1 MDVAK
6 CFDKMNY
13 TETANDLY
21 EAGVVDDQFVTVANS
36 NKKCQVAVKIPG
48 GSQTKRIEMNEIEMQ
63 GTVLAPLKCSVQID
77 TLGKECLKNNEGIY
91 KYKGCT
97 SIPPLSYIDD
107 ILGIT
112 KCSTDSVKLNA
123 LIQSKMN
130 HKKLQ
135 LSQTKC
141 YKMHVGKPSGCCPT
155 LKVDG
160 KEMKS
165 VIKETYLGEILTSY
179 GGIAENIQERCK
191 KGIGIVNKIIAI
203 LNEVSFG
210 HFYFEMAFL
219 FRQSMLIN
227 SMLCNVEVLYG
238 LNKSQIEA
246 LESVDRIFLRRVFQ
260 SPISTP
266 TESFYIETNF
276 ISLRYI
282 IMGRRLMYYHTLLQ
296 KSNEE
301 LVKTVFQTQQ
311 KFATKND
318 WIITLRSNLDQ
329 CNFLLSESEIKLMK
343 KHKFK
348 RLVSAKMKQ
357 LSDEYMITLQQSH
370 TKSNR
375 ISITENIKQYLI
387 SDQLSLE
394 EKRLLFQI
402 RNRTCDLKTNYRQL
416 YSNNMLCR
424 LCAKQEESEIHLMMC
439 DEVVDDQLKIE
450 IKNIDVSDVW
460 KSFAKQ
466 KSAIIILNKLFKIR
480 NLKYEKKKLS
490 NRTQENPTIAS
501 SSYAM

>member
-1 MDVAK
+1 
-6 CFDKMNY
+6 
-13 TETANDLY
+13 
-21 EAGVVDDQFVTVANS
+21 
-36 NKKCQVAVKIPG
+36 
-48 GSQTKRIEMNEIEMQ
+48 
-63 GTVLAPLKCSVQID
+63 
-77 TLGKECLKNNEGIY
+77 
-91 KYKGCT
+91 
-97 SIPPLSYIDD
+97 
-107 ILGIT
+107 
-112 KCSTDSVKLNA
+112 
-123 LIQSKMN
+123 
-130 HKKLQ
+130 
-135 LSQTKC
+135 
-141 YKMHVGKPSGCCPT
+141 
-155 LKVDG
+155 
-160 KEMKS
+160 
-165 VIKETYLGEILTSY
+165 
-179 GGIAENIQERCK
+179 
-191 KGIGIVNKIIAI
+191 
-203 LNEVSFG
+203 
-210 HFYFEMAFL
+210 
-219 FRQSMLIN
+219 
-227 SMLCNVEVLYG
+227 
-238 LNKSQIEA
+238 
-246 LESVDRIFLRRVFQ
+246 
-260 SPISTP
+260 
-266 TESFYIETNF
+266 
-276 ISLRYI
+276 
-282 IMGRRLMYYHTLLQ
+282 MGRRLMYYHTLLQ

-402 RNRTCDLKTNYRQL
+402 RNQTCDLKTNYRQL

-424 LCAKQEESEIHLMMC
+424 LCAEQEESEIHLMMC